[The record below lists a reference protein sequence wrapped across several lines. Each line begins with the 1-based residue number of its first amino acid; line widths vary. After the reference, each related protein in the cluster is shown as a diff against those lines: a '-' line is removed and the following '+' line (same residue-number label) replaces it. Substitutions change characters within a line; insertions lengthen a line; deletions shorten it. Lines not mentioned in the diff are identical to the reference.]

1 MVRAVNADVAVAL
14 AVTDDVVQRQLV
26 MIIGGNTAY
35 VALAASGAQG
45 TVLAPVSNGY
55 IIVPIIV
62 GVALGDHISTLTAI
76 GIAVVLF
83 GVLSMSMQKKQ
94 VPEEEEAG
102 SGAET
107 RRSSFMG
114 M

>member
-1 MVRAVNADVAVAL
+1 M
-14 AVTDDVVQRQLV
+14 
-26 MIIGGNTAY
+26 
-35 VALAASGAQG
+35 
-45 TVLAPVSNGY
+45 LAPVSNGY

-62 GVALGDHISTLTAI
+62 GAALGDHISTLTAI

-83 GVLSMSMQKKQ
+83 GVLSMPMQKKQ

-102 SGAET
+102 PGSAA